1 MGWKNSSSVINS
13 PSVTPYRNGSLPIK
27 LLTASLFTV
36 FWLVST
42 VFGAQPVAPDRRP
55 VVDCLSKPSSYLG
68 NASLTLVACF
78 EEVELRLND
87 LMRSS
92 VSSPPFEKF
101 DLALIDLHKRATGR
115 AVRGLKD
122 TIQQL
127 MQGNEDERQLLV
139 DFEFGIT
146 EGLLLEET
154 AIIVGLMRVSGGSGE
169 GQEKDKGKEVQES
182 IKKIIEK
189 ALDSVL
195 GKQFASLFEVIDELV
210 RLFVKT

>member
-1 MGWKNSSSVINS
+1 MGWKNFSSVFNS
-13 PSVTPYRNGSLPIK
+13 SPITLERKVSFSLK
-27 LLTASLFTV
+27 LLTVILFTV
-36 FWLVST
+36 LSFGST
-42 VFGAQPVAPDRRP
+42 AFGAMPVAPDRKAT
-55 VVDCLSKPSSYLG
+55 VDCLSKPSSYLG
-68 NASLTLVACF
+68 SASLTLIACF
-78 EEVELRLND
+78 EEVELGLND
-87 LMRSS
+87 LMRSA
-92 VSSPPFEKF
+92 VSQPPFDKF
-101 DLALIDLHKRATGR
+101 DLALIDLHKRATAR
-115 AVRGLKD
+115 AVRGLRD

-127 MQGNEDERQLLV
+127 VQGNEVERQLLA

-154 AIIVGLMRVSGGSGE
+154 GIIVGLMRVSGGSGE